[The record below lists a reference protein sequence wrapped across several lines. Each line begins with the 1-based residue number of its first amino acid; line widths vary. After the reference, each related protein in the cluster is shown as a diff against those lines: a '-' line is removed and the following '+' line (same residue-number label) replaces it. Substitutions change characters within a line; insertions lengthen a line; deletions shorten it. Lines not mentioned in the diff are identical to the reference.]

1 MAKLHRLAD
10 GETVV
15 DLMKEF
21 HKTALDV
28 IAKVSQSSCT
38 LRIRSVIIIQGPMG
52 WNPPFQ
58 DKRCKVE
65 VLCCLKFG
73 TFEAEILFYI

>member
-28 IAKVSQSSCT
+28 IAKVSQSCYPKS
-38 LRIRSVIIIQGPMG
+38 LRAR

-58 DKRCKVE
+58 DKGCKYGSR
-65 VLCCLKFG
+65 L
-73 TFEAEILFYI
+73 LF